1 VGASLSHVPARVQRC
16 ITALCE
22 LDKGLKLNTHAFRDY
37 PAAGLR
43 PITPIAWDPSVTV
56 RVKGSCWFV
65 ENGRPMIPLLQP
77 RKSRL
82 TTERLSVYIR
92 LGRQAFCQGDWI
104 DAGLKLI
111 DLAGEGDLV
120 EAQFLDEA
128 DSGIAPDTLLTSYVK
143 TYTEAKKIADQERAK
158 RPKRQPVRSPM
169 DDLFESR

>member
-1 VGASLSHVPARVQRC
+1 MGPERYRAGEGIVLVRRERPTDDSSST
-16 ITALCE
+16 TAQE
-22 LDKGLKLNTHAFRDY
+22 PVNDRA
-37 PAAGLR
+37 
-43 PITPIAWDPSVTV
+43 IV
-56 RVKGSCWFV
+56 RF
-65 ENGRPMIPLLQP
+65 
-77 RKSRL
+77 
-82 TTERLSVYIR
+82 IR

-128 DSGIAPDTLLTSYVK
+128 DIGIAPDTLLTSYVK